1 MCLRQI
7 DVNVVLFADRSIV
20 SAKESID
27 RYRCSADISAD
38 PLFSF
43 YSYVSC
49 IDALFHKYHSYRV
62 FKLHSWSKYPHRP
75 DVLET
80 FYLFLKSI

>member
-27 RYRCSADISAD
+27 HYRCSADISAD

-49 IDALFHKYHSYRV
+49 IDALFHKY
-62 FKLHSWSKYPHRP
+62 
-75 DVLET
+75 
-80 FYLFLKSI
+80 

>member
-1 MCLRQI
+1 MEGVSRVSSSWMCLRQI

-62 FKLHSWSKYPHRP
+62 FKLHSWSK
-75 DVLET
+75 
-80 FYLFLKSI
+80 